1 MASSS
6 PDSVGRHHTEAS
18 RREQELCL
26 KALESGSFDEMSDEE
41 WIALCEQTAR
51 DANAKS
57 NKAKAEAEAEAE
69 ESFSVA

>member
-26 KALESGSFDEMSDEE
+26 KALETGKFDEMSDDE

-51 DANAKS
+51 DANAR
-57 NKAKAEAEAEAE
+57 NAEAKSEQPA
-69 ESFSVA
+69 SVA